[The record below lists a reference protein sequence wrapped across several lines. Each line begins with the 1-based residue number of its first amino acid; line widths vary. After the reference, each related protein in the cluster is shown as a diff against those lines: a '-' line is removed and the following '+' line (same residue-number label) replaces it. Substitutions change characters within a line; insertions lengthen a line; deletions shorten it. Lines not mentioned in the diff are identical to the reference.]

1 MHRAHGARRPGEHG
15 EPLAGPDL
23 VVDVG
28 VGAHPLD
35 DDARDAHRH
44 RPRAEPAVPA
54 FRAQPVGAGDDLG
67 AVGDRPPPGAAHV
80 VAVGRV
86 DRVEEAPPPVLLDAL
101 PRDRAQRRG
110 IVHGAAVGLAD
121 PHRGA
126 GRLDQPLVAGQG
138 PLPLRGQGVDLA
150 AGAGGGG
157 DVDDDETDADD
168 LPVRR
173 ADGIGVEPPLLQR
186 APAVPEPAAHGNV
199 EPGPA
204 VGEHLAQP
212 GGDLGADRSVHRL
225 QRPAEAFLDG
235 AAVGVED
242 RPVDPAVAQFGVE
255 ERQAHRS
262 GLPQSVEQGERLV
275 ARAGVVDLL
284 QHPDQQRALGVG
296 QRLGAEVQRGVGS
309 AHRRGCGRGRGV
321 RRAARRGC
329 AGRSGCRAAVRR
341 DRRGRRGRGPSR

>member
-1 MHRAHGARRPGEHG
+1 M
-15 EPLAGPDL
+15 
-23 VVDVG
+23 
-28 VGAHPLD
+28 
-35 DDARDAHRH
+35 
-44 RPRAEPAVPA
+44 
-54 FRAQPVGAGDDLG
+54 
-67 AVGDRPPPGAAHV
+67 
-80 VAVGRV
+80 GRV

-110 IVHGAAVGLAD
+110 ILHGAAVGLAD

-255 ERQAHRS
+255 ERQTHRS

-296 QRLGAEVQRGVGS
+296 QRLGAEVQRGVGLHIGGDAAAEGAS
-309 AHRRGCGRGRGV
+309 GEQLVADAPGGRGV
-321 RRAARRGC
+321 ERQSAETVADDAGTVPAGEAFGAGVPEEDLTVAREREHPERQMLDHPGQQVVGLHRPPRTGRRRRPAIVESSRRHGPAPPARRG
-329 AGRSGCRAAVRR
+329 RSVI
-341 DRRGRRGRGPSR
+341 DP